1 MSQQSRAWP
10 ALDLV
15 VFSAALLAYVAAV
28 PLGLG
33 RVEVASE
40 VAAGIALDLGQQGA
54 SLALLAMRVADYL
67 PMGQVSFRANLLSS
81 LCCALAMAALARLT
95 VDLVVPLRPPPSA
108 RQDARAFL
116 CEPIAA
122 GASALAAAFS
132 LATFSAG
139 ATAGS
144 VAPTLLVLLAG
155 LWVELLLLHDPGRRA
170 AGLGLACLAGL
181 STAIGPLVGLV
192 LWPVMVGLAVWALR
206 KGARW
211 PLFAPLCFV
220 AAFGGFA
227 LASSAASSV
236 PLSAREL
243 FVSPFVLVPRGGVAL
258 RTTVTEIADQVGA
271 VGVLL
276 AAVGLLVLTTRS
288 AAVAAWL
295 GLNLVTATLL
305 ANLGAP
311 PGGAA
316 SLRAALPLAVA
327 VTFALGGVG
336 ILHVSG
342 RLGRARIAAALA
354 LAVIVVLSPA
364 LDGGR
369 SRWAG
374 RAQPMRLLDRALDRA
389 EVRSVVDPGTEE
401 MAGLFRLARA
411 IGLRPDLEIAPNSG
425 R

>member
-1 MSQQSRAWP
+1 MSQPSRAWP

-54 SLALLAMRVADYL
+54 PLALLAMRVADYL
-67 PMGQVSFRANLLSS
+67 PIGQVALRANLLSS
-81 LCCALAMAALARLT
+81 LCCALAMAALARLA

-139 ATAGS
+139 VTAGS
-144 VAPTLLVLLAG
+144 VAPTLLVLLGG

-170 AGLGLACLAGL
+170 AGLALACLAGL
-181 STAIGPLVGLV
+181 ASAVGPLPGLV
-192 LWPVMVGLAVWALR
+192 LWPVAVVLAAWALR

-236 PLSAREL
+236 PLSARDL
-243 FVSPFVLVPRGGVAL
+243 FVSPFVLVPRSGVAL

-305 ANLGAP
+305 ANLGAS

-336 ILHVSG
+336 ILHVSS
-342 RLGRARIAAALA
+342 RLGRARVAAALA

-364 LDGGR
+364 MDGGR

-374 RAQPMRLLDRALDRA
+374 RAQPIRLLDRALDRA
-389 EVRSVVDPGTEE
+389 EVRSVVDPGTSE

-411 IGLRPDLEIAPNSG
+411 IGLRPDLEIAPKPG

>member
-1 MSQQSRAWP
+1 MSQPSRAWP

-15 VFSAALLAYVAAV
+15 VFSAALLAYVAVV

-40 VAAGIALDLGQQGA
+40 VAAGVALDLGQQGA
-54 SLALLAMRVADYL
+54 PLALLAMRVADYL
-67 PMGQVSFRANLLSS
+67 PIGQVSFRANLLSS
-81 LCCALAMAALARLT
+81 LCCALAMALLARLA
-95 VDLVVPLRPPPSA
+95 VALVVPLRPPPSA

-132 LATFSAG
+132 LSSFGAG
-139 ATAGS
+139 VTAGF
-144 VAPTLLVLLAG
+144 VAPTLLVLLGG
-155 LWVELLLLHDPGRRA
+155 LWVELLLLHDPAHRA

-181 STAIGPLVGLV
+181 ASAVGPLPGLV
-192 LWPVMVGLAVWALR
+192 LWPVAVVLAAWALR

-243 FVSPFVLVPRGGVAL
+243 FVSPFVLVPRSGVAL

-305 ANLGAP
+305 ANLGTP

-327 VTFALGGVG
+327 VTFALACVG

-342 RLGRARIAAALA
+342 RLGRARVAAALA

-364 LDGGR
+364 IDGGR
-369 SRWAG
+369 SRWAA

-411 IGLRPDLEIAPNSG
+411 IGLRPDLEIAPKSV